1 MFGLLLKQNMKLI
14 DRLITVIIQERD
26 LDKSLNALDVLGL
39 KVTRF
44 SSSGG
49 FLGRKNFTLL
59 IGLNSSQISHVFEV
73 LAHTCEKRI
82 EYITMPME
90 GTTIPMP
97 PPIPVTIGGAT
108 IFSYPIER
116 YEEL

>member
-1 MFGLLLKQNMKLI
+1 MKTI
-14 DRLITVIIQERD
+14 NRLITVIIQERD
-26 LDKSLNALDVLGL
+26 LEKSLNALHGLGL
-39 KVTRF
+39 KITKL

-59 IGLNSSQISHVFEV
+59 IGLEDSQIDQVFEV

-116 YEEL
+116 YEEI

>member
-1 MFGLLLKQNMKLI
+1 MKTI
-14 DRLITVIIQERD
+14 NRLITVIIQERD
-26 LDKSLNALDVLGL
+26 LEKSLNALDNLRL
-39 KVTRF
+39 KVTRL
-44 SSSGG
+44 SSFGG
-49 FLGRKNFTLL
+49 FLGRQNFTLL
-59 IGLNSSQISHVFEV
+59 IGLEDSQIDQVFKV

-116 YEEL
+116 HEEF